1 MESKI
6 ISIFEIFFFKSVFI
20 KRYKLNFLYNNRYL
34 RIINGCSSLKLKH
47 VTKNCALLI
56 RDLLQYNVEQRLG
69 CGIRGALDIIEH
81 PWFDQINFWSLY
93 QQKYIAPFLPI
104 HKCIIND
111 EDQNETILKFTAKNQ
126 YENEFYGF

>member
-1 MESKI
+1 
-6 ISIFEIFFFKSVFI
+6 
-20 KRYKLNFLYNNRYL
+20 
-34 RIINGCSSLKLKH
+34 LKLKH

-93 QQKYIAPFLPI
+93 QQKYLAPFLPI
-104 HKCIIND
+104 RKCIIND